1 MLISLV
7 SVSSEL
13 VFSAVSV
20 TIPLTY
26 NMTEYASPKQFVT
39 AQPTYYAYENVS
51 GKQLVIQTQTY
62 YAYENVSGKQLVIQ
76 TQTYA
81 VNEFLASRTAP
92 TLVSASLSYNVSELA
107 QDMNATEGVVTF
119 TLTETKTE
127 TVTEPGRTYVT
138 TYTTVYTTTYLGS
151 TVASVPYSA
160 TLPDPRVIGIGAG
173 LLILLLVLLSTLWGR
188 RYG

>member
-1 MLISLV
+1 MKRKKMMPFFVLMLISLV

-13 VFSAVSV
+13 IVFSAVSV

-26 NMTEYASPKQFVT
+26 SMTEYASPKQFVT

-51 GKQLVIQTQTY
+51 SKQFVTAAPTY
-62 YAYENVSGKQLVIQ
+62 G
-76 TQTYA
+76 
-81 VNEFLASRTAP
+81 VNEFLASRTSPAFL
-92 TLVSASLSYNVSELA
+92 TVNLNYSVSELA

-119 TLTETKTE
+119 TVTETITE
-127 TVTEPGRTYVT
+127 TVTGPGRTYTT
-138 TYTTVYTTTYLGS
+138 TYVTVYTTTYLGS
-151 TVASVPYSA
+151 TVVSVPYSA